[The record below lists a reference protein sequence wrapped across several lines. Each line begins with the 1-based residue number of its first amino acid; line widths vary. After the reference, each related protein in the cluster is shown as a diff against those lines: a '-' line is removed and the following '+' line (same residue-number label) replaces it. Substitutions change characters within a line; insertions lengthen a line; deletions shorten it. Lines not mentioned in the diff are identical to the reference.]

1 MPSYIFIIGGILNGG
16 AGPPAYAY
24 GSRLALRNHLG
35 ATHNTNFIANV
46 SL

>member
-1 MPSYIFIIGGILNGG
+1 MGEP
-16 AGPPAYAY
+16 GPLPLPPGYAY

-35 ATHNTNFIANV
+35 ATHNTNFIAYV